1 MLNEKKGISLIVLVL
16 IVVAVIIIGAV
27 SIVLVMN
34 NDKEDSS
41 ATNNS
46 LNNPNNNPQVNID
59 KNDTISNKQN
69 NNNATVLTG
78 GTHKVPGKNIFV
90 DVPNWDP
97 MELTHKMMTTVYKI
111 QGSKYV
117 SITDTD
123 DKVNS
128 LSEAYQKTFD
138 VFKENM
144 YRYHPINYISIT
156 SEKTE
161 KVNSLEVYRFEGTMN
176 CRAPNNTSVYYDA
189 YVVGYSFIL
198 NDTPCSII
206 GSVQDV
212 EQEQS
217 MIKEMKSI
225 IDAMIKTVR
234 TER

>member
-1 MLNEKKGISLIVLVL
+1 MFNNKKGISLIILVL
-16 IVVAVIIIGAV
+16 IAVVVIVIGVV
-27 SIVLVMN
+27 SVVLVMN
-34 NDKEDSS
+34 NDKDDSS
-41 ATNNS
+41 ATN
-46 LNNPNNNPQVNID
+46 
-59 KNDTISNKQN
+59 ISNNSQLNVNKDENTSNTQN
-69 NNNATVLTG
+69 NNQTTILSG
-78 GTHKVPGKNIFV
+78 GTHKVPGKNIYV
-90 DVPNWDP
+90 DVPNWTP
-97 MELTHKMMTTVYKI
+97 MELTYAMMTTVYKV

-138 VFKENM
+138 VFKKNM
-144 YRYHPINYISIT
+144 YRYHPINSISIT

-161 KVNSLEVYRFEGTMN
+161 KVNGLEVYRFEGTMN
-176 CRAPNNTSVYYDA
+176 CRAPNNTSVNYDA

-198 NDTPCSII
+198 NDIPCSII

-217 MIKEMKSI
+217 MIKEMKAT

-234 TER
+234 TTR